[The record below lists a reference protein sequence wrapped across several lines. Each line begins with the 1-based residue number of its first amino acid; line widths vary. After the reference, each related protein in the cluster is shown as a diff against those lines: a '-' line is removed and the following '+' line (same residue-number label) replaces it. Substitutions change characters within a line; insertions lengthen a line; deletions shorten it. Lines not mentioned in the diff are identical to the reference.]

1 MGTQNGDNV
10 PFLGSASL
18 RKRKQSKQTFIKY
31 QRVIIKKKKKKKTIM
46 PSGPLGGD
54 RPPILLQRDGNVL
67 ERAARRSAFG
77 CNGK

>member
-1 MGTQNGDNV
+1 MGTQDGHNV

-18 RKRKQSKQTFIKY
+18 RKRKQSKQKFIKY
-31 QRVIIKKKKKKKTIM
+31 QRVIKKKKKIM